1 MHVVRDDPTQKI
13 LVLRVGPTT
22 NPLLVVINYGDVA
35 YPNEWALQKGVIR
48 RESSYFLR
56 IPLFQPSKAQM
67 PWKLEFTTCNSEYES
82 SVTTIQQDLY
92 NVDCEWYMCGC
103 TGGVRRSDYRYFAC
117 YRLIIGDQTLSVYSQ

>member
-1 MHVVRDDPTQKI
+1 MVRDDPTQKI

-35 YPNEWALQKGVIR
+35 YPNEWGFAER
-48 RESSYFLR
+48 RNPQGIVLFPAPSRCSSRRRL
-56 IPLFQPSKAQM
+56 QM